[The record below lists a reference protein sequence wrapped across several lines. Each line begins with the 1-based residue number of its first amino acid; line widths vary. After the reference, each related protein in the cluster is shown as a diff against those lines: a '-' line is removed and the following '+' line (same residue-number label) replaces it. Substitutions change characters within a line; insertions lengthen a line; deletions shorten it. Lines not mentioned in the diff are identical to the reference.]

1 LFCQFLNTV
10 YEKSSEYMDKF
21 TLIDNIKWNICN
33 DYYVNI
39 CYDEFYIQE
48 RWATLYKHYGHYNLF
63 YGID

>member
-1 LFCQFLNTV
+1 
-10 YEKSSEYMDKF
+10 MDKF